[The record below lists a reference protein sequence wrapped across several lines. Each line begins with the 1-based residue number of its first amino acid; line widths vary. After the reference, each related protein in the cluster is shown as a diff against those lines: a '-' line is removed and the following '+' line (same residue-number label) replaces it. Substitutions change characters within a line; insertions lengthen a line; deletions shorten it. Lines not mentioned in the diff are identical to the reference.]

1 MSTNDLISPLGVEAE
16 RQKAPSSRL
25 PVGGLFTALI
35 LVIAGALVGWVALIA
50 DPLGGEPVAIVSIAT
65 PPLPAKE
72 AGFAPSPKAGPAML
86 AAASAGPQTDARIS
100 SAAAVEQNSGVVVV
114 RGPGGV
120 ISTSVI
126 VHAPDEAAATQL
138 AAIDPTLLE
147 QGREGQLPKIG
158 PNGSRPA
165 DAYAG
170 RVLVPASLKEP
181 NPPRV
186 ALLVGGLGISQNGTS
201 EAIAKL
207 PPAVTLAFAPYGQ
220 DLDRIVQRARSDGH
234 EVMLQSPMEPFDY
247 PDSDPGPQTLLTTS
261 TPAQNLDRLRWQMSR
276 FSGYVGVTTYMG
288 AKFTTTETAL
298 KPILK
303 EISDRGLIFA
313 DGAAASGSLAAKL
326 AEPIGLPVPVADVVI
341 DQTPTPQAIDGALAR
356 LERVARERGS
366 ALGVAT
372 GLPLTIARVSEWAS
386 ALEKRG
392 VLLVPVTALARR

>member
-16 RQKAPSSRL
+16 RQKAPPSKL
-25 PVGGLFTALI
+25 PIAGLFTAL
-35 LVIAGALVGWVALIA
+35 VVVVAGALVGWVALID
-50 DPLGGEPVAIVSIAT
+50 DPLGGEPVAVVAIAT
-65 PPLPAKE
+65 TPSPKE
-72 AGFAPSPKAGPAML
+72 AGVAPSGKIGNAAIVEVSADPGAGGRTST
-86 AAASAGPQTDARIS
+86 ASAL
-100 SAAAVEQNSGVVVV
+100 EQDSGVVVV

-126 VHAPDEAAATQL
+126 VHAPDETAATL
-138 AAIDPTLLE
+138 VASVDPALIE
-147 QGREGQLPKIG
+147 HGREGELPKVG

-165 DAYAG
+165 DAYAR
-170 RVLVPASLKEP
+170 RVVVPASMKDP

-220 DLDRIVQRARSDGH
+220 DLQRVVEKARSDGH

-247 PDSDPGPQTLLTTS
+247 PDSDPGPKALLTTN
-261 TPAQNLDRLRWQMSR
+261 TPAQNMDRLHWQMSR
-276 FSGYVGVTTYMG
+276 FSGYVGITNFMG
-288 AKFTTTETAL
+288 AKFTTSESAL

-303 EISDRGLIFA
+303 EIADRGLIFA
-313 DGAAASGSLAAKL
+313 DGAAASGSLAATL
-326 AEPIGLPVPVADVVI
+326 AGPIGLPAPAADVVI

-372 GLPLTIARVSEWAS
+372 GLPLTVARVSEWAS

>member
-16 RQKAPSSRL
+16 RQTAPPSRL
-25 PVGGLFTALI
+25 PIGGLFTALI
-35 LVIAGALVGWVALIA
+35 LVVAGALVGWVALID

-65 PPLPAKE
+65 PALPAKE
-72 AGFAPSPKAGPAML
+72 AGVAPSPKAAPAAL
-86 AAASAGPQTDARIS
+86 AAASGEPRTDGRIS
-100 SAAAVEQNSGVVVV
+100 SAAAVEQESGVVVV

-126 VHAPDEAAATQL
+126 VHAPDEAAATKL
-138 AAIDPTLLE
+138 AAIDPALLE

-170 RVLVPASLKEP
+170 RVLVPASIKEP

-207 PPAVTLAFAPYGQ
+207 PPAVTLAFAPYGH
-220 DLDRIVQRARSDGH
+220 DLNRVVQRARSDGH

-247 PDSDPGPQTLLTTS
+247 PDSDPGPQALLTTS
-261 TPAQNLDRLRWQMSR
+261 TAAQNLDRLRWQMSR

-288 AKFTTTETAL
+288 SKFTTTESAL

-313 DGAAASGSLAAKL
+313 DGASASGSHAAKL
-326 AEPIGLPVPVADVVI
+326 AEPIGLPAPVADVVI

-366 ALGVAT
+366 ALGIAT
-372 GLPLTIARVSEWAS
+372 GLPLTIARVSEWAG